1 MKTYRNH
8 HTRNRTRRRRM
19 KGGSYADDLAL
30 ITKYADIGTRAPL
43 FPNDIRPTEPEL
55 SAMER
60 IAKGYP
66 LGELKDRFLSTI
78 ANIRKT
84 THRGVGYGQPFKLSL
99 ATRFAVELA
108 EVKAVVEANRPAER
122 NANNDFY
129 LPLQRLHRI
138 AFEFSNSLTP
148 ADQAKLASNKSQYDT
163 VKGHTDGKQPVDQEA
178 ANVEL
183 LNSVSRF
190 VPQLGDWFIGLS
202 RLKNVQIAA
211 RPAER
216 ERLFALLPPGLRGSD
231 ELAKIFDAYS
241 ARIADVY
248 VNLSTSAALGDQAAL
263 AKPAKPG
270 RKGLEPARSDPA
282 PEPEPP
288 AFGEPAP
295 EERAPP
301 IELPEARPVVSAAP
315 LPEAR
320 PLGATPLQEV
330 SAPPARGIRARP
342 SNALGAVPAAAE
354 GMSLAGPAGDSL
366 ALPAVEGPRDM
377 TPRPKVNPVYVAPP
391 GAERSPA
398 PVIPDVSS
406 TTRSGLPPRVPGA
419 VSAQPVPQALEPPG
433 HAPAFSL
440 LNLGTNPTPATSL
453 APQSTPLTSGEQRQ
467 FLKGSYKSLQQ
478 RDPNTTICEY
488 RYPTVYK
495 LLESGIFNGSDIISL
510 LNSNDPKLSELFTAI
525 GYDRDAKTIM
535 GHPIAE
541 IYRACHPDRALGD
554 QENLTRI
561 FQILKALEA
570 YTGLVSPSAPVEN
583 VDPDD
588 ESYWA
593 DDDPRWDQDDSSDF
607 LKKLMS
613 DLKFPKANV
622 PSLDELLAMLRQPV
636 DLAKLNEIQI
646 QNRKDYVKNHIR
658 KFIKETIEKCTDYT
672 LALRRQDNMG
682 KLLDFLINGYPF
694 KLSSTV
700 VQQIK
705 DVIHDKPGE
714 GIIESKTLRF
724 FLNSVVKVL
733 QARNI
738 QELNQRLI
746 ETKGV
751 VHAIFYQE
759 QWCAKPNVA
768 LDVKQE
774 IYRGSLKAKWIDE
787 TRQGLTLTSDAIRP
801 DKANGISSKT
811 ITISRGD
818 CFSFNTEGVKTCAP
832 KFVFK
837 ESKNHFTV
845 ENITEVPTGFSL
857 SILQYLSGSVIRSSR
872 FPIVLA
878 KSSDITCFVN
888 GIVKKDC
895 PKGVGLTPQITLPND
910 CPKKLLDAQFKLV
923 AAETKSRNLE
933 RQVTT
938 CESNLTKLRAEL
950 DKVIHDN
957 QAETVRLRVGIARDQ
972 ARLTELQASKDD
984 IDSQLAELRRKRD
997 LMQGHLNDFGGQL
1010 KESERVKAA
1019 FEVEQAKLEAQI
1031 GVLNSDKAQSD
1042 AQAQRSDRTITELRR
1057 QNIREGQRHEQE
1069 SAERDAEVGRL
1080 TERYTAIS
1088 GQLQAA
1094 SREQGELQA
1103 RYAETQAQLLAAQAS
1118 VADLDSRFATTDA
1131 LIRSTDEQIRGDLG
1145 RISQT
1150 LGEGVK
1156 QITDGIQYLVGL
1168 ADDTRSDIAAA
1179 RTGFTEQFS
1188 ALQRELAAAEL
1199 ARRDE
1204 ILQAIRSLREE
1215 NQASM
1220 AALQRDLAQTS
1231 AEKDRLQAQLSQE
1244 QAAKAAAEGQVTAK
1258 NEEIAR
1264 KDQQH
1269 AAALQ
1274 AARQAA
1280 ADTAEQ
1286 VKAANDRALEAK
1298 DAETVATATGLNVAY
1313 RGHLEVLSGQLAAAI
1328 ARGDAAEASVADRAG
1343 LEAELARVRE
1353 EIARRPLPPP
1363 VAAPVAAPLPP
1374 IITGREP
1381 PIGTPAP
1388 QGSNMTIQWDA
1399 RGTPGPWILRIDYDG
1414 ANPDFQEVTAAA
1426 PIVYTVKRP
1435 GALSGRIYSVTV
1447 V

>member
-1 MKTYRNH
+1 
-8 HTRNRTRRRRM
+8 M

-43 FPNDIRPTEPEL
+43 FPNDIRPTDPEL

-163 VKGHTDGKQPVDQEA
+163 VKAHTDGKQPVDQEA
-178 ANVEL
+178 ANIEL
-183 LNSVSRF
+183 LSSVSRF
-190 VPQLGDWFIGLS
+190 VPQLGDWFTGLS

-211 RPAER
+211 RQAER
-216 ERLFALLPPGLRGSD
+216 ERLFALLPPGLRNSD

-248 VNLSTSAALGDQAAL
+248 VNLTTSVALGDQAAL
-263 AKPAKPG
+263 AKPERPRKPG
-270 RKGLEPARSDPA
+270 RKDLEQEKADLVPEPA
-282 PEPEPP
+282 PP
-288 AFGEPAP
+288 MFGEPAP

-301 IELPEARPVVSAAP
+301 IELPEAHPVPAVAA

-320 PLGATPLQEV
+320 PLGATPLQELP
-330 SAPPARGIRARP
+330 APPARGIRARP
-342 SNALGAVPAAAE
+342 SNALGAVPVVAE
-354 GMSLAGPAGDSL
+354 GVNLAGPAGDSL

-377 TPRPKVNPVYVAPP
+377 TPRPKVNPIYVAPP
-391 GAERSPA
+391 GAERTPA
-398 PVIPDVSS
+398 PVIPGVSS
-406 TTRSGLPPRVPGA
+406 TTRSGLPPRVPGT
-419 VSAQPVPQALEPPG
+419 VSAQPAPQTLEPPG

-440 LNLGTNPTPATSL
+440 LNLGTNSTPATSL
-453 APQSTPLTSGEQRQ
+453 TPQSTPLTSGEQRQ

-510 LNSNDPKLSELFTAI
+510 LNSNDPKLAELFTAI
-525 GYDRDAKTIM
+525 GYDRTAKTIM

-570 YTGLVSPSAPVEN
+570 YTGQSQPVNKLEN

-588 ESYWA
+588 ESYWS
-593 DDDPRWDQDDSSDF
+593 DDDPRWDQDDSSDL
-607 LKKLMS
+607 LKKLIS

-622 PSLDELLAMLRQPV
+622 PSLDELLAMLRPTV
-636 DLAKLNEIQI
+636 DQAKLNEIQI
-646 QNRKDYVKNHIR
+646 QNRKDYIKNHIR
-658 KFIKETIEKCTDYT
+658 KFMRETIEKCTDRT
-672 LALRRQDNMG
+672 LALRRESNMN
-682 KLLDFLINGYPF
+682 KLLEFLVDGYPF
-694 KLSSTV
+694 RVSSVV

-787 TRQGLTLTSDAIRP
+787 THQGLTLTSDAIRP

-857 SILQYLSGSVIRSSR
+857 SILQYLSGSVVRSSR
-872 FPIVLA
+872 FPILLA

-888 GIVKKDC
+888 GIIKKDC

-938 CESNLTKLRAEL
+938 CEANLTKLRSEL
-950 DKVIHDN
+950 DKVLHEN
-957 QAETVRLRVGIARDQ
+957 EAETTRLRADITRDQ
-972 ARLTELQASKDD
+972 AKLAELQASKDD

-1010 KESERVKAA
+1010 KESERIKAA
-1019 FEVEQAKLEAQI
+1019 LELEQAKLEAQI
-1031 GVLNSDKAQSD
+1031 GVLKSDKAQSD
-1042 AQAQRSDRTITELRR
+1042 AQAERSDRTISELRR
-1057 QNIREGQRHEQE
+1057 QNAQSAELTARLN
-1069 SAERDAEVGRL
+1069 AERDAEVGRL
-1080 TERYTAIS
+1080 TERYNTVS
-1088 GQLQAA
+1088 GQLQTA
-1094 SREQGELQA
+1094 SREQEELQA
-1103 RYAETQAQLLAAQAS
+1103 RYAEVQAQLLSAQAS
-1118 VADLDSRFATTDA
+1118 VADLDSRFATIDA
-1131 LIRSTDEQIRGDLG
+1131 LIRSTDEKIRGDLG
-1145 RISQT
+1145 KISET
-1150 LGEGVK
+1150 LGEGVE

-1179 RTGFTEQFS
+1179 RSGFTEQFS
-1188 ALQRELAAAEL
+1188 ALQRDLAAAEL

-1204 ILQAIRSLREE
+1204 ILQAIRSLKEE

-1220 AALQRDLAQTS
+1220 AALQRDLAQAS

-1244 QAAKAAAEGQVTAK
+1244 QAAKAAAEGQVAAK

-1264 KDQQH
+1264 KDREH
-1269 AAALQ
+1269 AAALE

-1280 ADTAEQ
+1280 ADTARE
-1286 VKAANDRALEAK
+1286 VKAANDAALQSK
-1298 DAETVATATGLNVAY
+1298 DAESVATAARLDTAY
-1313 RGHLEVLSGQLAAAI
+1313 GAHLEVLSGQLAAAI
-1328 ARGDAAEASVADRAG
+1328 ARSVAAEASVADRAG
-1343 LEAELARVRE
+1343 LEAELIRVRE

-1363 VAAPVAAPLPP
+1363 AAAPPPAPTPP
-1374 IITGREP
+1374 IITGR
-1381 PIGTPAP
+1381 TPVDVEVP
-1388 QGSNMTIQWDA
+1388 QGSNITIQWDR
-1399 RGTPGPWILRIDYDG
+1399 RGTHGPWILRVDYDG
-1414 ANPDFQEVTAAA
+1414 ANPDFQEVTDPA

-1435 GALSGRIYSVTV
+1435 GALMGTIYSVTV